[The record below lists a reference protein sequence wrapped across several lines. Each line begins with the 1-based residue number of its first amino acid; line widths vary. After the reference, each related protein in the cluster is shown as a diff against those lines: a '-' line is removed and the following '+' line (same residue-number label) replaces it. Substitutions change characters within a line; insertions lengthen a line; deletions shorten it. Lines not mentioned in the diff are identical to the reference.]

1 MPSLL
6 LLWQSE
12 DDQALER
19 CAHSTHNHILIGVG
33 ALFSRPS
40 HAKSSLAAANC
51 AHLLDSIN
59 WHQWKPE
66 SQSNRISEAL
76 QERLLISRVNEESLR
91 YVCYYKQLFINTFGI
106 LKAAFIYFIFQT

>member
-66 SQSNRISEAL
+66 SQSNRISGAL
-76 QERLLISRVNEESLR
+76 QERLLIRRVDEES
-91 YVCYYKQLFINTFGI
+91 T
-106 LKAAFIYFIFQT
+106 